1 MSVAAAPPKVLLRSV
16 RPQDLAVTG
25 GCFVSALAVTWL
37 IYYRLTAFQ
46 STIGFVLLFGVL
58 FMFIYWLVIR
68 ELEGTLAATDRIA
81 KVIIASLALSLIA
94 PLLLIVGFVVVKGV
108 KALTPA
114 FFTSSLEGVGPL
126 DPPEKGGALH
136 AIIGT
141 LEQIAIATVISVPL
155 GFATAVFL
163 NEVGGV
169 LRRPVRIFV
178 NAMSGVPSIVAGLF
192 IYGVLIIQFG
202 QTFSGLAAGLALAL
216 LMLPTVTR
224 TAEEVL
230 RLVPGG
236 LREASL
242 ALGAQEWSTT
252 WRVVLPTARAGLVTA
267 VILGIARSV
276 GETAPLILTAFGN
289 NVTNLNPFKDPQNA
303 LPLFSYT
310 LLRSPLEG
318 DQNRAWTGALVLIF
332 LVLGLFVMARRI
344 SGKSSSS
351 KGNQKRSLLRRKA
364 VR

>member
-1 MSVAAAPPKVLLRSV
+1 MSAVATGAPPRKKNFRARDMQVLAACL
-16 RPQDLAVTG
+16 
-25 GCFVSALAVTWL
+25 VSAGALTWL
-37 IYYRLTAFQ
+37 IFFQLTSFTGK
-46 STIGFVLLFGVL
+46 SGVVIVWIFLFL
-58 FMFIYWLVIR
+58 ALYWLVIR
-68 ELEGTLAATDRIA
+68 DLEGSLAASDRIA
-81 KVIIASLALSLIA
+81 SLITTGLA
-94 PLLLIVGFVVVKGV
+94 MSLMLPLISIVVFVVIKGV
-108 KALTPA
+108 KAFTPA
-114 FFTSSLEGVGPL
+114 FFTQSLEGVGPL
-126 DPPEKGGALH
+126 DPPSTGGALH

-141 LEQIAIATVISVPL
+141 LEQITIAIVLSVPL

-192 IYGVLIIQFG
+192 IYGVLIIQFK
-202 QTFSGLAAGLALAL
+202 QAFSGLAAGLALTL

-267 VILGIARSV
+267 VILGVARSV
-276 GETAPLILTAFGN
+276 GETAPLILTAFGTN
-289 NVTNLNPFKDPQNA
+289 ITNLNPFKNPQSA
-303 LPLFSYT
+303 LPLFSYS
-310 LLRSPLEG
+310 LLGSPIPS
-318 DQNRAWTGALVLIF
+318 DQDRAWTGALVLIM
-332 LVLGLFVMARRI
+332 LVLGLFILARRV
-344 SGKSSSS
+344 SGGRK
-351 KGNQKRSLLRRKA
+351 KHPEGKRLSPRRAK
-364 VR
+364 

>member
-1 MSVAAAPPKVLLRSV
+1 MSAIATVSPPRLKSFRTRDVLIALGSI
-16 RPQDLAVTG
+16 L
-25 GCFVSALAVTWL
+25 SAWAVTWL
-37 IYYRLTAFQ
+37 IYYRLTSFSGRSGFIFLWVAAFL
-46 STIGFVLLFGVL
+46 T
-58 FMFIYWLVIR
+58 IYWLVVR
-68 ELEGTLAATDRIA
+68 ELEGRLAATDRIA
-81 KVIIASLALSLIA
+81 GLLTTGLALSLML
-94 PLLLIVGFVVVKGV
+94 PLISIIVFVVIKGA
-108 KALTPA
+108 KAFTPA
-114 FFTSSLEGVGPL
+114 FFTQSLEGVGPL
-126 DPPEKGGALH
+126 DPPNKGGALH

-141 LEQIAIATVISVPL
+141 LEQITIATVLSVPL

-163 NEVGGV
+163 NEVGGP

-202 QTFSGLAAGLALAL
+202 QAFSGMAAGLALTL

-267 VILGIARSV
+267 AILGVARSV
-276 GETAPLILTAFGN
+276 GETAPLILTAFGTN
-289 NVTNLNPFKDPQNA
+289 ITNLNPFKNPQSA
-303 LPLFSYT
+303 LPLFSYS
-310 LLRSPLEG
+310 LLGSPIPS
-318 DQNRAWTGALVLIF
+318 DQDRAWTGALVLIV
-332 LVLGLFVMARRI
+332 LVLGLFIAARRI
-344 SGKSSSS
+344 SGVGGKK
-351 KGNQKRSLLRRKA
+351 KGSGKRRLGLRRS
-364 VR
+364 

>member
-1 MSVAAAPPKVLLRSV
+1 MSVAPGGPVTSLRV
-16 RPQDLAVTG
+16 RDGLVTG
-25 GCFVSALAVTWL
+25 GALLSSLAITWL
-37 IYYRLTAFQ
+37 LWFRLTSF
-46 STIGFVLLFGVL
+46 SGKVGFVLSWAVL
-58 FMFIYWLVIR
+58 FLGIYWLVVR
-68 ELEGTLAATDRIA
+68 ETEGRLAATDRLAGMTIGVIA
-81 KVIIASLALSLIA
+81 LC
-94 PLLLIVGFVVVKGV
+94 LLIPLILIIGFVLVRGI

-114 FFTSSLEGVGPL
+114 FFTQSLEGVGPL

-141 LEQIAIATVISVPL
+141 LEQITIATLISVPL

-202 QTFSGLAAGLALAL
+202 QRFSGFAAALALAI

-236 LREASL
+236 LREAAL

-267 VILGIARSV
+267 GILGVARSV
-276 GETAPLILTAFGN
+276 GETAPLLSTAFGN
-289 NVTNLNPFKDPQNA
+289 NVTNLNPFSGPQSA
-303 LPLFSYT
+303 LPLFSYS
-310 LLRSPLEG
+310 LLGSPIEG
-318 DQNRAWTGALVLIF
+318 DVNRAWTGALVLIT
-332 LVLGLFVMARRI
+332 LVLGLFIAARVI
-344 SGKSSSS
+344 SRRA
-351 KGNQKRSLLRRKA
+351 GNKTGRANKRRVAKA
-364 VR
+364 EGR